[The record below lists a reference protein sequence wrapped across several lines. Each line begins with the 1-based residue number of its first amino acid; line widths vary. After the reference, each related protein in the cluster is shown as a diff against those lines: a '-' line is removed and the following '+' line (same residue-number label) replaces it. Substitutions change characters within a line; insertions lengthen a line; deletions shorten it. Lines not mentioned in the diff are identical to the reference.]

1 MPHQPTPHEN
11 SVILA
16 ARTAQ
21 YWLEHKWAIPMLL
34 ALWRGP
40 MSRNQ
45 LFEAVGT
52 YRPESNL
59 TPTMFSR
66 TAQHLEDNRFVVIS
80 RSPGH
85 PDTQEG
91 ATYTITDQART
102 IIPPLR
108 DALLLFA
115 EQAASSNGHRPGD
128 TAHRPDLAH
137 GRKV

>member
-1 MPHQPTPHEN
+1 MPHQPTPLDTR
-11 SVILA
+11 VMLA

-40 MSRNQ
+40 MSRNE
-45 LFEAVGT
+45 LFEAVSA
-52 YRPESNL
+52 YRPDSNL

-66 TAQHLEDNRFVVIS
+66 TAQQLENNGFVNIT
-80 RSPGH
+80 RSPDH

-91 ATYTITDQART
+91 ATYAITDRART

-108 DALLLFA
+108 DALLLLVGNTLNVDN
-115 EQAASSNGHRPGD
+115 SSEPGN
-128 TAHRPDLAH
+128 APH
-137 GRKV
+137 